1 MMSQARRLMLP
12 GELIGSKNEV
22 KLSPRDYMYVYI
34 QNDKVYAAVPCVVE
48 AKDGELMIIP
58 LESVYIPRPGDLV
71 IGLVETF
78 MLTHW
83 EVDINSPYTAVLHAS
98 NVLGRPFNPVK
109 DDLKEY
115 LSPGDYVLA
124 KVEAFDRTR
133 DPVLTVRGDK
143 RLGRIT
149 EGKIIEINPSRVPR
163 VIGKKGSMLNIIK
176 GDTNCDIEVGANGRI
191 WIKCPNEDLE
201 DIVTLAIKLIE
212 REAFA
217 PKLAEKVRVLIADEK
232 HERGLI

>member
-1 MMSQARRLMLP
+1 VVRQQRLMLP
-12 GELIGSKNEV
+12 GELIGNKSEI
-22 KLSPRDYMYVYI
+22 KLSPRDYMYVYV
-34 QNDKVYAAVPCVVE
+34 QGDKVYTAVPCVVE
-48 AKDGELMIIP
+48 VKEGEVTIIP
-58 LESVYIPRPGDLV
+58 LESTYIPRPGDLV

-98 NVLGRPFNPVK
+98 NVLGRPFNPAK

-115 LSPGDYVLA
+115 LSPGDYVIA
-124 KVEAFDRTR
+124 KIEAFDRTR
-133 DPVLTVRGDK
+133 DPVLTVRGDRK
-143 RLGRIT
+143 LGRIT
-149 EGKIIEINPSRVPR
+149 EGKIIEINPSKVPR
-163 VIGKKGSMLNIIK
+163 VIGKRGSMLNIIK
-176 GDTNCDIEVGANGRI
+176 GDTNCDVEVGANGRV
-191 WIKCPNEDLE
+191 WIRCPNEDLE
-201 DIVTLAIKLIE
+201 DIVALAINFIE